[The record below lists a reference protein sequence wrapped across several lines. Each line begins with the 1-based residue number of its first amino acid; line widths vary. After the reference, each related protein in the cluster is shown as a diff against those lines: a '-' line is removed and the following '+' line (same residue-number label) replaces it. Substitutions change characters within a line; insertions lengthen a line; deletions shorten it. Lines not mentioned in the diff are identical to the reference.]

1 MLSKNLRIMQIFL
14 LNNVSFGEFQ
24 AFVWNSLIF
33 CIKNV
38 QKKVFIIVLI
48 YDIIYFG
55 DLGEAV

>member
-1 MLSKNLRIMQIFL
+1 MQIFL
-14 LNNVSFGEFQ
+14 LNKVSFGEFQ